1 MIALTPA
8 QHLPISGDIYYVAA
22 GQVLLTSKW
31 LATRDTAKHSAMC
44 RTVLLLTIKTDK
56 ASNVNSAKVEKPYS
70 SWRSQGRLPGGSDIR
85 TGI

>member
-1 MIALTPA
+1 MALTPT

-22 GQVLLTSKW
+22 GQGLLTSKW
-31 LATRDTAKHSAMC
+31 LATRDTAKHPAMC
-44 RTVLLLTIKTDK
+44 RTVLLLTIKNYK

-70 SWRSQGRLPGGSDIR
+70 SWRSQGRLPGGSDTR